1 MSKFKIQSSKL
12 FMVVGIL
19 MVLGLMASSVRADE
33 VAELQKQIDELSK
46 LRKMS
51 EEATKP
57 LESELQTIRTR
68 IQGVKYQLVEADT
81 KTKALEEDIDE
92 REDDL
97 AESYQYLSVRVRSF
111 YKLSRQFSPLMTF
124 LSSNSASGLTRELS
138 YRQAATDQDRE
149 AIVTT
154 TKDILKLEED
164 KAGLEQRK
172 AQLAGLRTEF
182 EKNAVFFEGE
192 IQGAKAYQE
201 ELEKKIAEL
210 SAKQKEILAAKSG
223 TFQTTVGEVP
233 GADDPASRVDYNPGF
248 SPALAVFSFG
258 APHYKGMSQYGAYG
272 RAKSGQGVED
282 ILKAYYGGGIE
293 LKKDYR
299 TDITINVDG
308 HGPVDIET
316 YTKRIY
322 EMPAS
327 WGDKGGMEALKA
339 QAVAARSYALART
352 NDGAISICA
361 TEACQVYKPA
371 NKGGK
376 WDEAVEATKGWVLMA
391 GGKPF
396 SAMYAS
402 TSGGYQESYSYNGYS
417 TPGFWDTP
425 NGREGWTSQAYEKV
439 AESPWFYKAWY
450 KSRQG
455 DACGRSHPWLT
466 PEEIAD
472 VLNAYVVIQKHGE
485 SDDRVISQ
493 GGCWGGNPYSIGELR
508 DKANSLSGGYSK
520 VTGASV
526 SYGTNG
532 VTAQITLQT
541 DRGSVTLSGE
551 EFKKAFNLRA
561 PGRVAIKSGLFNV
574 EVK

>member
-1 MSKFKIQSSKL
+1 
-12 FMVVGIL
+12 MVMGMLVFQ
-19 MVLGLMASSVRADE
+19 VRADE
-33 VAELQKQIDELSK
+33 VEELQKQIDELSK
-46 LRKMS
+46 LRQMS

-57 LESELQTIRTR
+57 LESELNTVRTR
-68 IQGVKYQLVEADT
+68 IEGVKYQLVEADN
-81 KTKALEEDIDE
+81 KTKELEQSILK

-97 AESYQYLSVRVRSF
+97 AESYQYLSVRVRSY

-124 LSSNSASGLTRELS
+124 LAASSATGLTRELS
-138 YRQAATDQDRE
+138 YRAAATDQDRE

-154 TKDILKLEED
+154 TKDILALEED
-164 KAGLEQRK
+164 KASLEQRK
-172 AQLAGLRTEF
+172 VQLASLRGEF

-192 IQGAKAYQE
+192 IQGAKDYQE
-201 ELEKKIAEL
+201 ELAQKIAEL

-233 GADDPASRVDYNPGF
+233 GADDPASRADFNPGF

-272 RAKSGQGVED
+272 RAKSGQSADE

-293 LKKDYR
+293 IKKDYA

-352 NDGAISICA
+352 DNGASSICA

-376 WDEAVEATKGWVLMA
+376 WDEAVEATKGWVLLA

-402 TSGGYQESYSYNGYS
+402 TSGGYQESYSYNGHT

-425 NGREGWTSQAYEKV
+425 KGREGWTSEAYEKV

-466 PEEIAD
+466 PEEMAD
-472 VLNAYVVIQKHGE
+472 VLNAYVVIQKHGV
-485 SDDRVISQ
+485 SDERVISQ

-520 VTGASV
+520 VTGVSV

-532 VTAQITLQT
+532 TTAQVTLQT
-541 DRGSVTLSGE
+541 DKGSVPLSGE
-551 EFKKAFNLRA
+551 EFRKAFNLRA